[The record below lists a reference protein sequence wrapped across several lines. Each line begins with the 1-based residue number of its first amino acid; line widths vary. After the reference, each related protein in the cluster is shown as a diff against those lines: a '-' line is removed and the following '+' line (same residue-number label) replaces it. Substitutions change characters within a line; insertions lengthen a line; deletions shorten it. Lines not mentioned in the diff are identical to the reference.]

1 MNTTSHV
8 QLTFRWLAAG
18 AGVVVGAYAATAAL
32 AWLRY
37 GRVAMANADGTD
49 ALLDRFMPVYDVVE
63 RHHINIA
70 APALVT
76 LAAAEEQDLLH
87 LPLVRAIFKARELAL
102 GAAPDTG
109 PQPRGLLAQMRAI
122 GWGVLADVPGREVVV
137 GAVTKP
143 WEPNPTFRALA
154 PDAFAAF
161 CEPGYVKIAWTLR
174 ADAVGQAASVFRTE
188 TRAVATDTIARRR
201 FRRYWA
207 LASPGIASIRHL
219 SLRPLKYDAER
230 RARTAEA
237 APADL
242 TPPLARS

>member
-1 MNTTSHV
+1 MNTTSRV
-8 QLTFRWLAAG
+8 QAAVRWLAVG
-18 AGVVVGAYAATAAL
+18 AGVVAGAYSATAAL

-37 GRVAMANADGTD
+37 GRVPIAHADEADAM
-49 ALLDRFMPVYDVVE
+49 LDRFMPIYDVVE
-63 RHHINIA
+63 RHHVQIA

-87 LPLVRAIFKARELAL
+87 VPLVRAIFKARELAL
-102 GAAPDTG
+102 GAAPDTR
-109 PQPRGLLAQMRAI
+109 PQPRGLLAQMSAI

-174 ADAVGQAASVFRTE
+174 ADAVGQSASVFRTE
-188 TRAVATDTIARRR
+188 TRAVATDTIARSR

-207 LASPGIASIRHL
+207 LASPGIASIRRL

-230 RARTAEA
+230 RARAAEA
-237 APADL
+237 APEDL
-242 TPPLARS
+242 TRPLARS